1 MTDYQRLVREW
12 HEAKGVAVAENLRL
26 PDEALAE
33 LRAHLIF
40 EEAGEVS
47 DALLVSERL
56 SYIAKELADLLYVTF
71 GTAVSLGIDLGP
83 VFEEVHRSNMTKDPA
98 DRRSDG
104 KILKG
109 PNYIPPDIESV
120 LLRQGRRGK

>member
-12 HEAKGVAVAENLRL
+12 HEAKGVVVADTLTF
-26 PDEALAE
+26 PSKALAE
-33 LRAHLIF
+33 LRGKLIS
-40 EEAGEVS
+40 EEALE
-47 DALLVSERL
+47 ALLVLRTNPSL
-56 SYIAKELADLLYVTF
+56 PDIAKELADLLYVTF

-98 DRRSDG
+98 NRRSDG

-120 LLRQGRRGK
+120 LLRQGRRK